1 MSNIS
6 RLGNTDDVGAG
17 RYLLKIEARNLGK
30 QFRLGRSQ
38 LSVLHNVDLV
48 IEDGRFVCLL
58 GPSGCGK
65 STFLRCVAG
74 LERPS
79 AGEVVVDGAPVRSP
93 GPDRSMVFQ
102 DYALFP
108 WYTVEQNILFGLR
121 LRHNRQLRRLDRGK
135 VLSELVAL
143 VGLQGF
149 ERAYPHQI
157 SGGMRQR
164 VGLARALAVNPGA
177 LLMDEPFAAI
187 DAITREGLQRQMVD
201 VWRKTRK
208 TILFVT
214 HSVDEA
220 AFLGDEVHVFGA
232 RPASIRETVA
242 IDLPRPRDVTTPAFA
257 EIVRRLRRAIDSG
270 NASPQEA
277 AT

>member
-1 MSNIS
+1 M
-6 RLGNTDDVGAG
+6 
-17 RYLLKIEARNLGK
+17 KIEAIGLGK
-30 QFRLGRSQ
+30 EFTLGARR
-38 LSVLHNVDLV
+38 LSVLQDVNVA
-48 IEDGRFVCLL
+48 IAHRRFACLL

-74 LERPS
+74 LDRPTT
-79 AGEVVVDGAPVRSP
+79 GRILLDGAPVRGP

-108 WYTVEQNILFGLR
+108 WYTVAQNIQFGLTVRRNRR
-121 LRHNRQLRRLDRGK
+121 LRGRAPEE
-135 VLSELVAL
+135 VTAELVGL

-149 ERAYPHQI
+149 EHAFPHQI

-164 VGLARALAVNPGA
+164 VGLARALAVDPGA

-187 DAITREGLQRQMVD
+187 DAITREGLQRQLVE
-201 VWRKTRK
+201 VWARTHKTV
-208 TILFVT
+208 LFVT

-220 AFLGDEVHVFGA
+220 AYLGDEVHVFGP

-242 IDLPRPRDVTTPAFA
+242 IDLPRPRNKEAPEFIAILA
-257 EIVRRLRRAIDSG
+257 HLRRSID
-270 NASPQEA
+270 EA
-277 AT
+277 MRGAEETAA

>member
-1 MSNIS
+1 V
-6 RLGNTDDVGAG
+6 RV
-17 RYLLKIEARNLGK
+17 EARHLGK
-30 QFRLGRSQ
+30 QFLLAGRN
-38 LSVLHNVDLV
+38 LAVLHDVNCV
-48 IEDGRFVCLL
+48 IADGRFVCLL

-79 AGEVVVDGAPVRSP
+79 SGEILVDGVAVRGP
-93 GPDRSMVFQ
+93 GPDRTMVFQ

-121 LRHNRQLRRLDRGK
+121 LRHNRKLRGSDQAQ
-135 VLSELVAL
+135 VLRELVTL

-149 ERAYPHQI
+149 ENAYPHQI

-187 DAITREGLQRQMVD
+187 DAITREDLQRQVVE
-201 VWRKTRK
+201 VWAKTKK

-232 RPASIRETVA
+232 RPASIRESVS
-242 IDLPRPRDVTTPAFA
+242 IDLPRPRDTTVPAFS
-257 EIVRRLRRAIDSG
+257 EIVRRLRRAIDTGLESTQG
-270 NASPQEA
+270 AIA
-277 AT
+277 

>member
-1 MSNIS
+1 VRVEAR
-6 RLGNTDDVGAG
+6 RLGKRFLLAG
-17 RYLLKIEARNLGK
+17 SE
-30 QFRLGRSQ
+30 
-38 LSVLHNVDLV
+38 LSVLHDVNLV

-79 AGEVVVDGAPVRSP
+79 SGEILVDGAAVRSP

-121 LRHNRQLRRLDRGK
+121 LRHNRRLRSLDHRK
-135 VLSELVAL
+135 VLSDLVAL

-149 ERAYPHQI
+149 EPAYPHQI

-187 DAITREGLQRQMVD
+187 DAITREGLQRQMVE
-201 VWRKTRK
+201 VWLKTRK

-232 RPASIRETVA
+232 RPASIGESVA
-242 IDLPRPRDVTTPAFA
+242 IDLPRPREPTSPAFG
-257 EIVRRLRRAIDSG
+257 EIVRRLRRAINTGMTSVQK
-270 NASPQEA
+270 AVA
-277 AT
+277 

>member
-1 MSNIS
+1 
-6 RLGNTDDVGAG
+6 V
-17 RYLLKIEARNLGK
+17 KIEARHLGK
-30 QFRLGRSQ
+30 EFRLGRSQ
-38 LSVLHNVDLV
+38 LAVLHDVNLI

-79 AGEVVVDGAPVRSP
+79 TGEIVVDGAPVRTP
-93 GPDRSMVFQ
+93 GPDRTMVFQ

-121 LRHNRQLRRLDRGK
+121 LRHNRQLRSLDHSK

-149 ERAYPHQI
+149 EGAYPHQI

-208 TILFVT
+208 TVLFVT

-232 RPASIRETVA
+232 RPASIRESIA
-242 IDLPRPRDVTTPAFA
+242 ISLPRPRDVADPAFA
-257 EIVRRLRRAIDSG
+257 EIVNRLRRAIDSG
-270 NASPQEA
+270 GAIGQEA
-277 AT
+277 AA

>member
-1 MSNIS
+1 
-6 RLGNTDDVGAG
+6 
-17 RYLLKIEARNLGK
+17 LKIEARHLGK
-30 QFRLGRSQ
+30 EFRLGRSQ
-38 LSVLHNVDLV
+38 LSVLNDVNLV

-79 AGEVVVDGAPVRSP
+79 TGEILVDGAPVRSP

-121 LRHNRQLRRLDRGK
+121 LRHNRQLHRLDHRK

-149 ERAYPHQI
+149 EGAYPHQI

-187 DAITREGLQRQMVD
+187 DAITREGLQQQLVD
-201 VWRKTRK
+201 VWRKTGK

-242 IDLPRPRDVTTPAFA
+242 IDLPRPRDVTAPAFA

-270 NASPQEA
+270 IVPTKA
-277 AT
+277 AA